1 MIVNKK
7 KVILIET
14 NKLSCFVLRR
24 SYDKLDAENQ
34 ELKQNITRAY
44 RVLDTKIP
52 SGKNHMDYKLLNRE
66 PVELID

>member
-1 MIVNKK
+1 M
-7 KVILIET
+7 
-14 NKLSCFVLRR
+14 LRR